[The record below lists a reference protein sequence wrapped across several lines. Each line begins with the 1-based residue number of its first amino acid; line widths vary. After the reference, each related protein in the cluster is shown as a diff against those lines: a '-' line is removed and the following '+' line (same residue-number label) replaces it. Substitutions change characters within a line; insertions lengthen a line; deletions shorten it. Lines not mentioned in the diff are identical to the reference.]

1 MFMQISKQGLRRM
14 KIDKTYV
21 SRIAQSFSTE
31 SYTERQ
37 AKLGRP
43 VSPHV
48 TIYKFPIT
56 AVSSIMN
63 RFTGVALWIGY
74 C

>member
-1 MFMQISKQGLRRM
+1 MLMQISKQGLRF
-14 KIDKTYV
+14 KKFDKTYV
-21 SRIAQSFSTE
+21 SRIAQNFSTE

-43 VSPHV
+43 ISPHV

-56 AVSSIMN
+56 AISSIAN
-63 RFTGVALWIGY
+63 RFAGIALWIG
-74 C
+74 